1 MKIIVIY
8 KLMLGEKNEKR
19 NLIIILS
26 LIVFILIG
34 VFSQKAKD
42 KAEKEREIKNYESSV
57 SKYEEITDLQFLN
70 NDKTLEGFV
79 FIGRKTCSSCRLFVK
94 VINEITFEKEINIKY
109 FDTDKYRNSKYY
121 DEILEKYQIDQV
133 PYMVLVKKDGSF
145 ETFDKK
151 ILIKANYLKI
161 G

>member
-1 MKIIVIY
+1 MK
-8 KLMLGEKNEKR
+8 KR
-19 NLIIILS
+19 NLLIILS

-34 VFSQKAKD
+34 VFSQKAKER
-42 KAEKEREIKNYESSV
+42 AEKEREIKNYESSV
-57 SKYEEITDLQFLN
+57 SKYEQISDLQFLN

-79 FIGRKTCSSCRLFVK
+79 FIGRKTSSSCRLFVK
-94 VINEITFEKEINIKY
+94 VINEITFEKEIKIKY

-151 ILIKANYLKI
+151 ILIRANYLKI

>member
-1 MKIIVIY
+1 MK
-8 KLMLGEKNEKR
+8 KR

-34 VFSQKAKD
+34 IFSQKAKE

-70 NDKTLEGFV
+70 DDKTLEGFV

-94 VINEITFEKEINIKY
+94 VINEITYGKEINIKY

-133 PYMVLVKKDGSF
+133 PYMVLVKEDGSF

-151 ILIKANYLKI
+151 NIDKGELFKDWLNKNKENKEK
-161 G
+161 

>member
-1 MKIIVIY
+1 MK
-8 KLMLGEKNEKR
+8 KR
-19 NLIIILS
+19 NLLIILS

-34 VFSQKAKD
+34 VFSQKAKER
-42 KAEKEREIKNYESSV
+42 AEKEREIKNYESSV

-70 NDKTLEGFV
+70 NDRTLEGFV
-79 FIGRKTCSSCRLFVK
+79 FIGRKTSSSCRLFVK

-109 FDTDKYRNSKYY
+109 FDTYKYRNSKYY

-151 ILIKANYLKI
+151 ILIKASYLKI

>member
-1 MKIIVIY
+1 MK
-8 KLMLGEKNEKR
+8 KR

-94 VINEITFEKEINIKY
+94 VINEITFEKEIN
-109 FDTDKYRNSKYY
+109 SKYY

-151 ILIKANYLKI
+151 NIDKGELFKDWLIKNKENKEK
-161 G
+161 

>member
-1 MKIIVIY
+1 MK
-8 KLMLGEKNEKR
+8 KR

-109 FDTDKYRNSKYY
+109 Y

-151 ILIKANYLKI
+151 NIDKGELFKDWLIKNKENKEK
-161 G
+161 

>member
-1 MKIIVIY
+1 MK
-8 KLMLGEKNEKR
+8 KR

-34 VFSQKAKD
+34 IFSQKAKE

-79 FIGRKTCSSCRLFVK
+79 FIGRKTCSSCRMFVK
-94 VINEITFEKEINIKY
+94 VIN
-109 FDTDKYRNSKYY
+109 
-121 DEILEKYQIDQV
+121 
-133 PYMVLVKKDGSF
+133 
-145 ETFDKK
+145 
-151 ILIKANYLKI
+151 
-161 G
+161 

>member
-1 MKIIVIY
+1 MK
-8 KLMLGEKNEKR
+8 KR

-34 VFSQKAKD
+34 IFSQKAKE

-79 FIGRKTCSSCRLFVK
+79 SCRLFVK
-94 VINEITFEKEINIKY
+94 VINEITYEKEINIKY

-151 ILIKANYLKI
+151 NIDKGELFKDWLIKNREK
-161 G
+161 